1 MNAVIIDS
9 RGWALGLILAQL
21 NVCNDLL
28 DDRSRV
34 GTTLE
39 SSVLLSFSW
48 NKKYCRPTVIEIK
61 NRMWALWGFICTLV
75 FCTFEELGNVV

>member
-21 NVCNDLL
+21 NVCDDLL

-34 GTTLE
+34 GTCFGIFRTYVLQLE
-39 SSVLLSFSW
+39 QKVL
-48 NKKYCRPTVIEIK
+48 PTD
-61 NRMWALWGFICTLV
+61 GH
-75 FCTFEELGNVV
+75 